1 MPPRDRLGTLLAEG
15 ATLGIVLAW
24 IVAAVIL

>member
-24 IVAAVIL
+24 IAAALLA